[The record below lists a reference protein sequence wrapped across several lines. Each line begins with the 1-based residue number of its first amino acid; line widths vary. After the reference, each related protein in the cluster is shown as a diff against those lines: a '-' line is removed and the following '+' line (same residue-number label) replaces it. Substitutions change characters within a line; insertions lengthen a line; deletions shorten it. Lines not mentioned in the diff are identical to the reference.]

1 MKRIRHC
8 VLLLSL
14 VLALLVLPS
23 IACQLEHP
31 SSSHNV
37 LNLWDIGPITL
48 DPAISND
55 MASHLY
61 IMQIFSGL
69 VRLNDKLQVVPDI
82 AEKWQK
88 SQDGKTYTFY
98 LRPGVK
104 FHDGREVKAS
114 DFKYSWERAC
124 NPDTGSQTAA
134 TYLGDIVGAQDVLVG
149 KAKEISGIKVIDDYT
164 LEVTIDAP
172 KAYFLCKLTYPT
184 AFVLEETNLEP
195 RNDWWHQPSGTGP
208 FKLKEWKQGQL
219 LVLEQNELY
228 YGERAELKQV
238 AFHLLAG
245 VPMAMYE
252 KGEID
257 VAPVFRDYID
267 TVMDEAG
274 PFHQELA
281 ITPQLSLSFIGFNA
295 SKAPFDD
302 ASIRRAFCYAVD
314 KKPLVELTL
323 GDMVRKAEG
332 ILPPGMPGYNE
343 DLEGIGYDVEEAKEL
358 IAASKYGDVSN
369 LPPITLTVS
378 GYGGNIP
385 AYLGAIIQDWR
396 QNLGVEVSVRQLEPE
411 DFIYNL
417 IEEKDEMF
425 ILAWVA
431 DYPDPHNFLHNL
443 FHSEAETNF
452 FDYSNPEL
460 DSLLDR
466 AAIEQDDAIRLS
478 IYHEAEQKI
487 VDEAPC
493 LPLWFGTNYVLVK
506 PYVKGYVLNP
516 LGIPDLSKVYIEN
529 K

>member
-1 MKRIRHC
+1 MKAIRQS

-14 VLALLVLPS
+14 ILALLVLPS
-23 IACQLEHP
+23 LGCQLGQP
-31 SSSHNV
+31 SSGQDV

-61 IMQIFSGL
+61 ITQIFSGL
-69 VRLNDKLQVVPDI
+69 VGLNDDLEVVPDI
-82 AEKWQK
+82 AERWQE
-88 SQDGKTYTFY
+88 SQDGRTYTFY
-98 LRPGVK
+98 LRHGVR

-124 NPDTGSQTAA
+124 DPDTGSQTAA
-134 TYLGDIVGAQDVLVG
+134 TYLGDIVGAQDVFVG
-149 KAKEISGIKVIDDYT
+149 QTKEISGIRVIDDYT
-164 LEVTIDAP
+164 LEVAIDAP
-172 KAYFLCKLTYPT
+172 KAYFLCKLAYST
-184 AFVLEETNLEP
+184 AFVVEEADVESGK
-195 RNDWWHQPSGTGP
+195 DWWRQPNGTGP

-219 LVLEQNELY
+219 LTLERNELY
-228 YGERAELKQV
+228 YGEPAKVELV

-252 KGEID
+252 EGEID
-257 VAPVFRDYID
+257 VAPVFIDYID
-267 TVMDEAG
+267 TVTDEAG
-274 PFHQELA
+274 PFHQELV
-281 ITPQLSLSFIGFNA
+281 ITPELSLSFIGFNA
-295 SKAPFDD
+295 DKAPFDD
-302 ASIRRAFCYAVD
+302 ANIRRAFCHALD
-314 KKPLVELTL
+314 KEQIIQLTL
-323 GDMVRKAEG
+323 RDMVRKAGG

-343 DLEGIGYDVEEAKEL
+343 DLEGIGYDVDKAKEL
-358 IAASKYGDVSN
+358 VAASKYGDVSH

-385 AYLGAIIQDWR
+385 DYLGAIVQEWQR
-396 QNLGVEVSVRQLEPE
+396 NLGVEVSVRQLEPE

-417 IEEKDEMF
+417 KEEKDEIF

-443 FHSEAETNF
+443 FHSEAENNF

-460 DSLLDR
+460 DSLLDQ
-466 AAIEQDDAIRLS
+466 AAIEQDDALRLS
-478 IYHEAEQKI
+478 LYRQAEQKV

>member
-1 MKRIRHC
+1 MKGIRQS

-14 VLALLVLPS
+14 ILALLVLPS
-23 IACQLEHP
+23 IGCQFGHP
-31 SSSHNV
+31 SSSQDV
-37 LNLWDIGPITL
+37 LNLWNIGPITL
-48 DPAISND
+48 DPALSND

-61 IMQIFSGL
+61 ITQIFSGL
-69 VRLNDKLQVVPDI
+69 VGLNEDLEVVPDI
-82 AEKWQK
+82 AERWQK

-98 LRPGVK
+98 LRHGVK

-124 NPDTGSQTAA
+124 DPDTGSQTAA
-134 TYLGDIVGAQDVLVG
+134 TYLDDIVGAQDVLVG
-149 KAKEISGIKVIDDYT
+149 KAKEISGIQVIDDYT
-164 LEVTIDAP
+164 LQVAIDAP
-172 KAYFLCKLTYPT
+172 KAYFLCKLAYST
-184 AFVLEETNLEP
+184 AYVVEEADVESGK
-195 RNDWWHQPSGTGP
+195 DWWRQPNGTGP

-219 LVLEQNELY
+219 LTLERNELY
-228 YGERAELKQV
+228 YGEPAKVKLV

-252 KGEID
+252 EGEID

-267 TVMDEAG
+267 TVTDEAG
-274 PFHQELA
+274 PFHQELV
-281 ITPQLSLSFIGFNA
+281 ITPELSLSFIGFNVG
-295 SKAPFDD
+295 KAPFDD
-302 ASIRRAFCYAVD
+302 ANIRRAFCHALD
-314 KKPLVELTL
+314 KEQIVQLTL
-323 GDMVRKAEG
+323 RNMVRKAEG

-343 DLEGIGYDVEEAKEL
+343 DLEGIGYDVDKAKEL
-358 IAASKYGDVSN
+358 VAASKYGDVSN

-378 GYGGNIP
+378 DYGGNIP
-385 AYLGAIIQDWR
+385 DYLGAIVQEWQR
-396 QNLGVEVSVRQLEPE
+396 NLGVEVSVRQLEPE

-417 IEEKDEMF
+417 KEEKDETF

-431 DYPDPHNFLHNL
+431 DYPDPYNFLDNL
-443 FHSEAETNF
+443 FHSEAENNF

-460 DSLLDR
+460 DSLLDQT
-466 AAIEQDDAIRLS
+466 AIEQDDALRLS
-478 IYHEAEQKI
+478 LYRQAEQKV

-516 LGIPDLSKVYIEN
+516 LGIPDLSKVYIAD

>member
-1 MKRIRHC
+1 MKRIRQS
-8 VLLLSL
+8 VLLFSL
-14 VLALLVLPS
+14 ILALLVLPS
-23 IACQLEHP
+23 IGCQLGHP
-31 SSSHNV
+31 SSSQDV

-104 FHDGREVKAS
+104 FHEGREVKAS

-124 NPDTGSQTAA
+124 DPDTGSQTAA
-134 TYLGDIVGAQDVLVG
+134 TYLGDIIGAQDVLVG

-164 LEVTIDAP
+164 VEVTIDAP

-184 AFVLEETNLEP
+184 AFVLEEANVEA
-195 RNDWWHQPSGTGP
+195 RKDWWHEPNGTGP
-208 FKLKEWKQGQL
+208 FNLKEWKQGEL
-219 LVLEQNELY
+219 LILERNELY
-228 YGERAELKQV
+228 HGERAELKQV

-257 VAPVFRDYID
+257 VVPVFRDYID
-267 TVMDEAG
+267 TVMDAAS
-274 PFHQELA
+274 PFHQELV
-281 ITPQLSLSFIGFNA
+281 ITPELSLSFIGFNA

-302 ASIRRAFCYAVD
+302 ANIRRAFSSAVD
-314 KKPLVELTL
+314 KERIIESTL
-323 GDMVRKAEG
+323 RDMVSKADG

-343 DLEGIGYDVEEAKEL
+343 DLEGIGYDVDKAKEL
-358 IAASKYGDVSN
+358 VATSEYGDVSN
-369 LPPITLTVS
+369 LPPITITVS
-378 GYGGNIP
+378 GYGNNIP
-385 AYLGAIIQDWR
+385 AYLGAVIQEW
-396 QNLGVEVSVRQLEPE
+396 QENLGVEASVRQLEPE
-411 DFIYNL
+411 HFIYNL
-417 IEEKDEMF
+417 KEEKDEIF
-425 ILAWVA
+425 ILGWVA

-443 FHSEAETNF
+443 FHSEAENNF

-466 AAIEQDDAIRLS
+466 AAVEQDDAIRLS
-478 IYHEAEQKI
+478 IYQEAEQKI

-493 LPLWFGTNYVLVK
+493 LPLWFGTNYILVK

-516 LGIPDLSKVYIEN
+516 LGIPDLSKVYMEN